1 MSRIEFD
8 KETRDLLSR
17 GIRRR
22 LKDTL
27 EVEIDPF
34 DALDLL
40 DFLSETL
47 GPYYYNQGLHDAQAI
62 VKDRVDA
69 IIEDIYVI
77 EKPVIKR

>member
-8 KETRDLLSR
+8 KETRDQLSR
-17 GIRRR
+17 GLRRR

-27 EVEIDPF
+27 AVEIDPF

-47 GPYYYNQGLHDAQAI
+47 GPHYYNQGLHDAQAI

-69 IIEDIYVI
+69 ILEDIYVI
-77 EKPVIKR
+77 EKPVITR

>member
-8 KETRDLLSR
+8 KETRDQLSR
-17 GIRRR
+17 GLRRR

-27 EVEIDPF
+27 DVEIDPF

-47 GPYYYNQGLHDAQAI
+47 GPHYYNQGLHDAQAI
-62 VKDRVDA
+62 VKNRVDA

-77 EKPVIKR
+77 EKPLKR

>member
-1 MSRIEFD
+1 VSRIEFD

-17 GIRRR
+17 LLKRR
-22 LKDTL
+22 LKDRL
-27 EVEIDPF
+27 DVDIDPF

-47 GPYYYNQGLHDAQAI
+47 GPRFYNQGLHDAQAI
-62 VKDRVDA
+62 VRDRVET

-77 EKPVIKR
+77 EKPVKR

>member
-8 KETRDLLSR
+8 KETRDQLSR
-17 GIRRR
+17 GLRRR

-27 EVEIDPF
+27 DVEIDPF

-47 GPYYYNQGLHDAQAI
+47 GPHYYNQGLHDAQAI

-77 EKPVIKR
+77 EKPVINR

>member
-8 KETRDLLSR
+8 KETRDQLSR
-17 GIRRR
+17 GLKRR

-27 EVEIDPF
+27 DVEIDPF

-47 GPYYYNQGLHDAQAI
+47 GPHYYNQGLHDAQAI

-77 EKPVIKR
+77 EKPLGR

>member
-8 KETRDLLSR
+8 KEIRDQLSR
-17 GIRRR
+17 GLRRR

-27 EVEIDPF
+27 DVEIDPF

-47 GPYYYNQGLHDAQAI
+47 GPHYYNQGLHDAQAI

-77 EKPVIKR
+77 EKPLKR

>member
-17 GIRRR
+17 AIRRR

-27 EVEIDPF
+27 DVEIDPF

-47 GPYYYNQGLHDAQAI
+47 GPHYYNQGLHDAQAI
-62 VKDRVDA
+62 VRGRVDA

>member
-1 MSRIEFD
+1 
-8 KETRDLLSR
+8 
-17 GIRRR
+17 

-27 EVEIDPF
+27 DVEIDPF

-47 GPYYYNQGLHDAQAI
+47 GPHYYNQGLHDAQAI
-62 VKDRVDA
+62 VKNRVDA

-77 EKPVIKR
+77 EKPLKR